1 MWLFSRKNKLSDEE
15 LLQSYL
21 RSGNKALIGEL
32 FEKHVTTVYGV
43 CLFYLRDKSSAQD
56 AVMQIFEKLMK
67 ELAKTEI
74 RNFKAWL
81 GFVVRNYCVN
91 EMRRNKSKY
100 AVPEFYLDFEIK
112 QPNLEEEETIAK
124 IREEELLQY
133 MKEVLPGLKDKQRL
147 CVELFY
153 LKQKS
158 YQAIVDETG
167 WSLNEVKSY
176 IQNGKRNLK
185 LMIEKKMDNK

>member
-81 GFVVRNYCVN
+81 GFVVRNYCIN
-91 EMRRNKSKY
+91 EIRRNKSKY
-100 AVPEFYLDFEIK
+100 VVPESYLDFEIK

-124 IREEELLQY
+124 VKEEELLLY
-133 MKEVLPGLKDKQRL
+133 MKEVLPGLKNKQRR

>member
-43 CLFYLRDKSSAQD
+43 CLFYLRDKSTAQD
-56 AVMQIFEKLMK
+56 AVMQIFEKLMT

-81 GFVVRNYCVN
+81 GFVVRNYCIN
-91 EMRRNKSKY
+91 EIRRNKSKY
-100 AVPEFYLDFEIK
+100 VVPESYLDFELK

-124 IREEELLQY
+124 VKDEELLQH

>member
-1 MWLFSRKNKLSDEE
+1 M
-15 LLQSYL
+15 
-21 RSGNKALIGEL
+21 
-32 FEKHVTTVYGV
+32 
-43 CLFYLRDKSSAQD
+43 
-56 AVMQIFEKLMK
+56 
-67 ELAKTEI
+67 
-74 RNFKAWL
+74 
-81 GFVVRNYCVN
+81 
-91 EMRRNKSKY
+91 
-100 AVPEFYLDFEIK
+100 
-112 QPNLEEEETIAK
+112 EEETIAK
-124 IREEELLQY
+124 VKEEELLLY
-133 MKEVLPGLKDKQRL
+133 MKEVLPGLKNKQRR